1 MAVLSQTLP
10 RAEALRQRAS
20 FYAWLFAVAAV
31 LAWPAPCL
39 AENHIAAEI
48 PLPPHRPQGMV
59 SPPAGPPSEL
69 CAAIVSQGL
78 IEGDSLPPVVA
89 DGGCG
94 ISDPVLLKALL
105 LPGGAK
111 VMIEPPALMRCTLA
125 AALAD
130 WVGADIAPEIARG
143 GDQLVHIAVAGAY
156 ECRGRNRVADAK
168 LSEHASGNAL
178 DIAAFVT
185 INGQSHEIA
194 RQSAARAFFQ
204 SVQRSAC
211 QRFMTVLGPGS
222 DGYHETHLHVD
233 LQQRGNGSHYC
244 HWVIE

>member
-1 MAVLSQTLP
+1 MSQNLR
-10 RAEALRQRAS
+10 RAEALRQTVGI
-20 FYAWLFAVAAV
+20 YAWLFAEVAF
-31 LAWPAPCL
+31 LASPVPCL

-48 PLPPHRPQGMV
+48 PLPPHRPPGMV

-69 CAAIVSQGL
+69 CIGIVRQGL
-78 IEGDSLPPVVA
+78 IEGDSLPSVVV

-105 LPGGAK
+105 LPGGGK
-111 VMIEPPALMRCTLA
+111 VVIEPPALMRCTLA

-130 WVGADIAPEIARG
+130 WVGAEIAPEIARE
-143 GDQLVHIAVAGAY
+143 GDRLARIAVAGAY

-178 DIAAFVT
+178 DIAGFVT
-185 INGQSHEIA
+185 MRGQSYVIA
-194 RQSAARAFFQ
+194 RQSDARLFFR

-222 DGYHETHLHVD
+222 DGFHETHLHVD
-233 LQQRGNGSHYC
+233 LQQRGSGSHYC
-244 HWVIE
+244 HWMIE